1 MLTRFVKLSK
11 YLGLFAAILLVLSL
25 LLVSFHH
32 DHRQYDSF
40 QTKASCAACAAQQ
53 LLQSGD
59 TVSRFILTLPTLLTF
74 VSVQPEII
82 SVAARFIPSVQDRAP
97 PQQTVHF
104 I

>member
-1 MLTRFVKLSK
+1 MLTLEIKLSK
-11 YLGLFAAILLVLSL
+11 YFCLFAVMLLLLSL
-25 LLVSFHH
+25 LFVSFHH
-32 DHRQYDSF
+32 HHKQLDPS
-40 QTKASCAACAAQQ
+40 QTNRSCATCAAQQ

-59 TVSRFILTLPTLLTF
+59 TVSQFILTLPTLHTF
-74 VSVQPEII
+74 VPAQPEII